1 MNKDIIIF
9 PKGDFSN
16 KLICLMGAI
25 DLQLRT
31 KKKIEIIY
39 SYSFNDLIFDN
50 NKNDFMEELPQFD
63 FVDLSYKYE
72 KKNLK
77 IESYILSNLLIS
89 EHLSEY
95 SEKISKNEKLNIKK
109 YGIEYNQYPKID
121 SGIIKNTWIQGFQ
134 NKGAPLVKKWLSDI
148 TKFKYYKTFI
158 NQVGFDWYDDSYEY
172 VVIYLEIADLMIW
185 IQNNTLMNKFIL
197 KPEWYDKALKI
208 LKNKTNK
215 PLKIIFYNNLR
226 LNSNLL
232 YKYLEVFNKYGTI
245 INDLSKNIKSLQI
258 EKFLIMSKVDHY
270 IGPRHF
276 IQVPSYIY
284 SKKHSITII
293 NSHNTTNYPYRKEDY
308 PSNWIICDD
317 TYYRIETN
325 RDLQKYNLDILV
337 GLRSTNQDELFMID
351 KKAITLT
358 KNTIKSR
365 YNSFYK
371 NFNKSIKSNILK
383 DLLLYRNFEYKNKIY
398 KLNSNI
404 SINEG
409 LFLFHLIKKYNPKK
423 LLEIGLACGVSA
435 SFILISMDKKSKLT
449 SVDPF
454 QKYQW
459 DSFGLNVVDEIIKE
473 NKLTK
478 SNHKWEP
485 YYSHR
490 FFSQKNN
497 NYDFCFIDGDHSY
510 KGTMID
516 LEGCHNLLKKDGLLV
531 IDDVLHGP
539 VKKALYDFLNKNT
552 DMYQKIDYDL
562 KTMSGYIK
570 RK

>member
-9 PKGDFSN
+9 PNGDFAN
-16 KLICLMGAI
+16 KLISLMGAI

-31 KKKIEIIY
+31 KKKIELIY
-39 SYSFNDLIFDN
+39 SYTFNDLIFDN
-50 NKNDFMEELPQFD
+50 NKTDFMDELPELNFTN
-63 FVDLSYKYE
+63 VSYKYE

-89 EHLSEY
+89 EHLTEF
-95 SEKISKNEKLNIKK
+95 SEKVSKNEKLNIKK
-109 YGIEYNQYPKID
+109 FGIEYNQYPIID

-134 NKGAPLVKKWLSDI
+134 NKGAPLVKKWLQDI
-148 TKFKYYKTFI
+148 TKFKYYKTFM
-158 NQVGFDWYDDSYEY
+158 NEVGFDWYDESFEY

-185 IQNNTLMNKFIL
+185 INNNTLMNKFIL

-208 LKNKTNK
+208 LKSKTNK

-232 YKYLEVFNKYGTI
+232 YKYLEVFKKYGII
-245 INDLSKNIKSLQI
+245 INDLSKNVKSLQI
-258 EKFLIMSKVDHY
+258 EKLLIMSKVDHY

-276 IQVPSYIY
+276 IQIPSYLY
-284 SKKHSITII
+284 SKNHSITII
-293 NSHNTTNYPYRKEDY
+293 NSHNTVNYPYRKQDY
-308 PSNWIICDD
+308 PSNWIILDD
-317 TYYRIETN
+317 TYNRIETN
-325 RDLQKYNLDILV
+325 RDLQRYNLDILV
-337 GLRSTNQDELFMID
+337 GLRSTNYDELLMID
-351 KKAITLT
+351 KKSIKIT
-358 KNTIKSR
+358 KNSIKSR
-365 YNSFYK
+365 YDSFYK
-371 NFNKSIKSNILK
+371 NFNKSIKSKILK
-383 DLLLYRNFEYKNKIY
+383 DLLLFRNFEYKNQIY
-398 KLNSNI
+398 HLNSNI

-409 LFLFHLIKKYNPKK
+409 LFLFYLIKKYNPKK
-423 LLEIGLACGVSA
+423 LLEIGLACGISA
-435 SFILISMDKKSKLT
+435 SFMLVSMDKKAKLI

-459 DSFGLNVVDEIIKE
+459 DSFGLNVVSEIIKE

-485 YYSHR
+485 LYSHR
-490 FFSQKNN
+490 FFSKKNN
-497 NYDFCFIDGDHSY
+497 NYDLCFIDGDHSY

-539 VKKALYDFLNKNT
+539 VKKALHDFLLKYNGIYK
-552 DMYQKIDYDL
+552 KIDYNL

-570 RK
+570 LK

>member
-16 KLICLMGAI
+16 KLISLMASI

-31 KKKIEIIY
+31 KKKVELIY
-39 SYSFNDLIFDN
+39 SYSFNDLVFDN
-50 NKNDFMEELPQFD
+50 KKNDFMDQLPEFN
-63 FVDLSYKYE
+63 FNNITYKYE
-72 KKNLK
+72 KINLN
-77 IESYILSNLLIS
+77 IESYILSNLLIT

-95 SEKISKNEKLNIKK
+95 TNKVSKNEKLNIKK
-109 YGIEYNQYPKID
+109 FGIEYNQYPHID
-121 SGIIKNTWIQGFQ
+121 SGIIKNTWVQGFQ

-148 TKFKYYKTFI
+148 TKFKYYKTFM
-158 NQVGFDWYDDSYEY
+158 NEVGFDWYDESFEY
-172 VVIYLEIADLMIW
+172 VVIYLEISDLMIW
-185 IQNNTLMNKFIL
+185 IQNNTIMNKFIL
-197 KPEWYDKALKI
+197 KPEWYDKALRI
-208 LKNKTNK
+208 LKSKINK

-226 LNSNLL
+226 LNSKLL
-232 YKYLEVFNKYGTI
+232 YKYLEVFNKYGII
-245 INDLSKNIKSLQI
+245 INNLSKNIKSLQV
-258 EKFLIMSKVDHY
+258 EKLLIMSKVDDY

-276 IQVPSYIY
+276 IQVPSYLY
-284 SKKHSITII
+284 SKKHSVTII
-293 NSHNTTNYPYRKEDY
+293 NSHNTINYSYRKQDY
-308 PSNWIICDD
+308 PSNWVILDD

-337 GLRSTNQDELFMID
+337 GLLSTNEDELLMIN
-351 KKAITLT
+351 KKSIKLT

-371 NFNKSIKSNILK
+371 NFNKSIKSKFLK
-383 DLLLYRNFEYKNKIY
+383 DLLLYRYFELDKKVYY
-398 KLNSNI
+398 LNSNI

-423 LLEIGLACGVSA
+423 LLEIGLACGVST
-435 SFILISMDKKSKLT
+435 SFMLISMDKKSKLT

-459 DSFGLNVVDEIIKE
+459 DSFGLNVVSEIINE

-478 SNHKWEP
+478 NNHKWEP
-485 YYSHR
+485 YFSHR
-490 FFSQKNN
+490 FFSQNN
-497 NYDFCFIDGDHSY
+497 NSYDLCFIDGDHSY

-539 VKKALYDFLNKNT
+539 VKKALYDFLNNNSN
-552 DMYQKIDYDL
+552 MYKKIENDL
-562 KTMSGYIK
+562 KTMNGYIK
-570 RK
+570 VK